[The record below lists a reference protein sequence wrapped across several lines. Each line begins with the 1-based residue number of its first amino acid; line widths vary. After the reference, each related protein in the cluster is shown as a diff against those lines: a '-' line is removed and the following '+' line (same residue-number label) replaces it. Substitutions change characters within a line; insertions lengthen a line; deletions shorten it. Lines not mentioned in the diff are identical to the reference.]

1 MGTVSRLRR
10 PGPLVVIAIAYLIA
24 ASGIMIWRG
33 ISVSPDYI
41 LLLAVP
47 IALLSGHV
55 FRFLRDWIPFIA
67 IYLGYEA
74 LRGIA
79 DKTGIAPHVNDIA
92 GIETAIFGGHVPSAV
107 LQAATPGA
115 LGRAL
120 AYLATVVY
128 FSHFVFP
135 FGVGLILWLAN
146 RTQFLRYTVGL
157 MGMAFL
163 GFFVFLL
170 LPTAPP
176 WYAENAGVIH
186 GVTKLLGT
194 TLPSAISP
202 FYQTLYTSLLSDPV
216 AAFPSLHVGFPFLS
230 FLALRGVFP
239 RAGWIAFVW
248 TMLVAFSVVYLGEH
262 WVVDVLGGMLFAG
275 LSWAAL
281 MRFVVPRVRVLQH
294 VPPSLETD
302 MQARP
307 ADDRVQE
314 TTAVA

>member
-1 MGTVSRLRR
+1 VGDLIHRIRR
-10 PGPLVVIAIAYLIA
+10 PGPLVVIAIAYLVA
-24 ASGIMIWRG
+24 ASGVMIWRG

-47 IALLSGHV
+47 VALLSGHV

-79 DKTGIAPHVNDIA
+79 DKTGIAPHVSDIA

-107 LQAATPGA
+107 LQAATAGNVQRP
-115 LGRAL
+115 L

-157 MGMAFL
+157 MGMAFMA
-163 GFFVFLL
+163 FFVFLL

-202 FYQTLYTSLLSDPV
+202 FYQTLYNSLLSDPV
-216 AAFPSLHVGFPFLS
+216 AAFPSLHVGFPFMS
-230 FLALRGVFP
+230 FLALRGLFP

-248 TMLVAFSVVYLGEH
+248 TLLVAFSVVFLGEH
-262 WVVDVLGGMLFAG
+262 WAVDAFAGALFAG
-275 LSWAAL
+275 LSWFAL
-281 MRFVVPRVRVLQH
+281 MRFIVPRVRVLRGAA
-294 VPPSLETD
+294 PSLEGELHD
-302 MQARP
+302 A
-307 ADDRVQE
+307 ADRAKPEAAMVG
-314 TTAVA
+314 